1 MFVKDCFY
9 IGLSIIMV
17 LSTVFLILSIVSKN
31 KTALK
36 WIMVD
41 SIVYMVYIVA
51 IIFITPKFYFPI
63 GFEILIFIIWG
74 ILSELVYLISM
85 IISIVKICSSKYID
99 NRKNNI
105 YMTLSIIL
113 FVLPIF
119 IVLTAV
125 GYNMYTINSS
135 DLIVVYEAHNGNTI
149 GSAQE
154 RGIAVKGNKC
164 TMFDI
169 GVSTGGYHLNN
180 FLFKNMKEI
189 NDLQK
194 IGYNVYFGY
203 NSVKNNTDAAVY
215 KNDER
220 ICAVSYT
227 GHDYDIDIS
236 TGYYIEK

>member
-9 IGLSIIMV
+9 IGLSIIMA

-31 KTALK
+31 RTVLK

-51 IIFITPKFYFPI
+51 SIFIAPRFCFPI
-63 GFEILIFIIWG
+63 GFEIFIFIIWG
-74 ILSELVYLISM
+74 IVSELGYLISM

-119 IVLTAV
+119 IVSTAV

-135 DLIVVYEAHNGNTI
+135 DLIVAYEAHNGNTI
-149 GSAQE
+149 GSTQE

-164 TMFDI
+164 AMFDM
-169 GVSTGGYHLNN
+169 GVSTGGYHLNSFIFN
-180 FLFKNMKEI
+180 NMKEI
-189 NDLQK
+189 NDLSE
-194 IGYNVYFGY
+194 IGYNIYFEY
-203 NSVKNNTDAAVY
+203 NSIMDNTVATVY
-215 KNDER
+215 KNDEK
-220 ICAVSYT
+220 ICAVSYV